1 MKAKTK
7 TISPNLSL
15 DEYAE
20 VSVVFGIGMNT
31 GLVNRDGAAKLLKKI
46 QVLVK

>member
-1 MKAKTK
+1 MKEKSIK
-7 TISPNLSL
+7 PNLSL

-20 VSVVFGIGMNT
+20 ISVVFGVGMQT

>member
-1 MKAKTK
+1 MKPIKQNIT
-7 TISPNLSL
+7 L

-20 VSVVFGIGMNT
+20 ISVVFGIGMQS

-46 QVLVK
+46 QVLVKNG